1 VELILGLVL
10 LLYGLSDLL
19 FRFLGL
25 GAFAQ
30 GSRRE
35 PKVALTFDDGPSETT
50 EALLALLKAH
60 GVKATFFL
68 TGERAKKR
76 PDLVE
81 KIREAG
87 HQIEDHGQI
96 HQAWKL
102 LLPWVEWR
110 HMAENPARYY
120 RPPHGLHTPFTRPF
134 ARILG
139 KRVALWDLESKD
151 WLDLPPEALA
161 ERLLYYLRPGS
172 VVLLHDG
179 PERTLELLKL
189 VLPRMLE
196 LGYRPVTLDELSPLP
211 LTPRLALIRG
221 LQGFEERYNQKR
233 RAERAGLGPFDLF
246 RLEKKPFPGPDLPG
260 IPRGTPAMEL
270 HLESQRAMEL
280 TPLEAIRHTRESLK
294 KVAARVAR
302 DPEVALV
309 YVYSHLAH
317 GARLFG
323 FHMVPLP
330 PWPRLVSTLAGAWFL
345 WLYRGEL
352 PRRDRLAAQ
361 LGYLTRDELLQ
372 RFPPSTPASPPPAPG
387 GGETPP
393 PSGPA

>member
-1 VELILGLVL
+1 MELALGLVL
-10 LLYGLSDLL
+10 LLYGLSDIL

-25 GAFAQ
+25 GAYAR

-151 WLDLPPEALA
+151 WLDVPPEALA

-172 VVLLHDG
+172 VVLLHEDRRG
-179 PERTLELLKL
+179 PW
-189 VLPRMLE
+189 
-196 LGYRPVTLDELSPLP
+196 S
-211 LTPRLALIRG
+211 
-221 LQGFEERYNQKR
+221 F
-233 RAERAGLGPFDLF
+233 
-246 RLEKKPFPGPDLPG
+246 
-260 IPRGTPAMEL
+260 
-270 HLESQRAMEL
+270 
-280 TPLEAIRHTRESLK
+280 
-294 KVAARVAR
+294 
-302 DPEVALV
+302 
-309 YVYSHLAH
+309 
-317 GARLFG
+317 
-323 FHMVPLP
+323 
-330 PWPRLVSTLAGAWFL
+330 
-345 WLYRGEL
+345 
-352 PRRDRLAAQ
+352 
-361 LGYLTRDELLQ
+361 
-372 RFPPSTPASPPPAPG
+372 
-387 GGETPP
+387 
-393 PSGPA
+393 

>member
-1 VELILGLVL
+1 VELALGLVL

-25 GAFAQ
+25 GAYAR

-189 VLPRMLE
+189 ALPRMLE

-211 LTPRLALIRG
+211 LRAPARPDPRAFRG
-221 LQGFEERYNQKR
+221 SRSGTTRS
-233 RAERAGLGPFDLF
+233 ARAGAGG
-246 RLEKKPFPGPDLPG
+246 PGPL
-260 IPRGTPAMEL
+260 
-270 HLESQRAMEL
+270 
-280 TPLEAIRHTRESLK
+280 
-294 KVAARVAR
+294 
-302 DPEVALV
+302 
-309 YVYSHLAH
+309 
-317 GARLFG
+317 
-323 FHMVPLP
+323 
-330 PWPRLVSTLAGAWFL
+330 
-345 WLYRGEL
+345 
-352 PRRDRLAAQ
+352 
-361 LGYLTRDELLQ
+361 
-372 RFPPSTPASPPPAPG
+372 
-387 GGETPP
+387 
-393 PSGPA
+393 